1 MSDDFSINVKHP
13 EDEMFCIPGANE
25 RLDEIL
31 EISKRIHE
39 SRGVSFNSREHL
51 RIEGAKWEWKRYHG
65 KAFFLLNR
73 LALLEMHRITEEDL
87 GAIPPQLA
95 KEFEAAISEFI
106 ELMDSAKTS
115 DRKLIS
121 FDVIDIAFIKYAAN
135 LEGETFSQYVNKA
148 AVTFAFLNA
157 HPPDGINSGSFGIK
171 QASKCAVLGAK
182 LHDAFKPE
190 EVKQAMDVAGISASQ
205 AVNLMAELE
214 RLRDARMNP
223 NLMAGGSHQAHP

>member
-25 RLDEIL
+25 RLDEIW

-39 SRGVSFNSREHL
+39 SRCVSFDSREHL
-51 RIEGAKWEWKRYHG
+51 RIEGAKWERKQYHG
-65 KAFFLLNR
+65 KSLFLPNR
-73 LALLEMHRITEEDL
+73 LALLEMCRITEEDL
-87 GAIPPQLA
+87 GVIPSQLA

-121 FDVIDIAFIKYAAN
+121 FNVIEKAFIKYAAD
-135 LEGETFSQYVNKA
+135 LEGKNFSQYVSEA
-148 AVTFAFLNA
+148 AFMVAVLNA
-157 HPPDGINSGSFGIK
+157 YPPDGINSGSFGLE
-171 QASKCAVLGAK
+171 QANRCAVLGAK

-190 EVKQAMDVAGISASQ
+190 EVKQAMDVVGISASQ

-223 NLMAGGSHQAHP
+223 NLMAGGSQQAHP